1 MIDNSKKHCDNF
13 RQLHPCACTCIA
25 ILLVEMSLCVAVYPQ
40 SRRLKTRVIIINR
53 GSIHHTSD

>member
-1 MIDNSKKHCDNF
+1 MIDDNF